1 MDKNQSVE
9 IKFVGKN
16 RTIFNVV
23 SYEQFEKVYKPAG
36 WVLGNNEVIVDN
48 SNKEIDSSKPEEVI
62 VADLKTTDEQTIKK
76 VESMKKASTE
86 KKFNDKIIKE

>member
-16 RTIFNVV
+16 RTILNVV

-36 WVLGNNEVIVDN
+36 WVLVNNEVIVDN

-62 VADLKTTDEQTIKK
+62 VADLKTTNEHTIKN